1 MVHTAGLAA
10 CTIMVRKGGRQ
21 QMIDSRAF
29 VRGRARPVT
38 VAVALLA
45 LGSIPMQAIS
55 EDAPDPLNDPF
66 LISLG
71 TYLVDTD
78 TTIRLDGTTQDSG
91 TRVDWDRTFDDATAT
106 QFRVDAMWR
115 FAERHKLRA
124 LWFSTSRSKSQTI
137 DEEIE
142 WEGETF
148 PVNTR
153 VKGDINWDIYELS
166 YEYSFLR
173 RDTYELSASIGA
185 YYAAFDSSLSAT
197 ITNPGGTTQRNARGD
212 ASVDLPLPVLGLRGL
227 WALPYDLSLD
237 VSGQWFSASIGE
249 YSGNLQNYR
258 ATLTWQPKTWLGIG
272 LGYDWFQ
279 AHGDVDASNYK
290 GDLDWTFQGPMIYYS
305 FSF

>member
-1 MVHTAGLAA
+1 MANTAGLAA
-10 CTIMVRKGGRQ
+10 CTIVVRKGGK
-21 QMIDSRAF
+21 QMVDSRAF
-29 VRGRARPVT
+29 VRGHARPVT
-38 VAVALLA
+38 VAVALLG
-45 LGSIPMQAIS
+45 LGLIPIRAMS
-55 EDAPDPLNDPF
+55 EGDPDPLNDPF
-66 LISLG
+66 FISLG
-71 TYLVDTD
+71 TYLVNTD
-78 TTIRLDGTTQDSG
+78 TTVRLDGTTQDAG
-91 TRVDWDRTFDDATAT
+91 TRVDWDRTFGDATAT

-124 LWFSTSRSKSQTI
+124 LWFSTSRSKSRTI
-137 DEEIE
+137 DEELE
-142 WEGETF
+142 WHGETF

-197 ITNPGGTTQRNARGD
+197 ITNPGGTTQRNAKGD

-279 AHGDVDASNYK
+279 AHGDVDASDFK
-290 GDLDWTFQGPMIYYS
+290 GNLDWTFQGPMIYYS

>member
-1 MVHTAGLAA
+1 M
-10 CTIMVRKGGRQ
+10 
-21 QMIDSRAF
+21 SRAKTA
-29 VRGRARPVT
+29 VRCSVRPVT
-38 VAVALLA
+38 VAVAFLGVGLVPIQALA
-45 LGSIPMQAIS
+45 DG
-55 EDAPDPLNDPF
+55 APDPLNDPF
-66 LISLG
+66 FVSLG
-71 TYLVDTD
+71 TYLVNTD
-78 TTIRLDGTTQDSG
+78 TTVRLDGTTQNSG
-91 TRVDWDRTFDDATAT
+91 TRVDWDRTFGDATAT

-124 LWFSTSRSKSQTI
+124 LWFNTSRSSSRTI
-137 DEEIE
+137 DEEID
-142 WEGETF
+142 WGGETF

-153 VKGDINWDIYELS
+153 VKGDVNWDIYQLA

-185 YYAAFDSSLSAT
+185 YYATFDSTLSAT
-197 ITNPGGTTQRNARGD
+197 ITNPGGTTQRNAKGD

-249 YSGNLQNYR
+249 YSGNLQDYR

-279 AHGDVDASNYK
+279 AHGDVDASAFK
-290 GDLDWTFQGPMIYYS
+290 GNLDWTFQGPMIYYS
-305 FSF
+305 FLF